1 MVTSASFDAT
11 QSILRDTDL
20 PIAGFASISYRLS
33 AHPNHPQDRQ
43 KTAPNVFQDAKHP
56 DHIRDVEAA
65 LALLQ
70 NTYGFGGRY
79 ILVGH
84 SCGATLAFQVV
95 MGAVLGHR
103 EQAFIGGKEDS
114 DISIGVVSAT
124 PGPLPPRLTAH
135 PTAIVGVAGIYDL
148 RRLRDAHHEISAYQ
162 EFIEGAFGAN
172 ELLWDGVSPAQM
184 ASSRGVEDGWKSGRL
199 VVLAHSKDDDL
210 VDDSQMEAMK
220 KALMHW
226 EQTEVQIPAQE
237 LSHRH
242 KRIRILSIRGAHDE
256 AWEKG
261 DELARAVTFAFEQLH
276 EMGLAPKS

>member
-1 MVTSASFDAT
+1 MVTSASFNAT
-11 QSILRDTDL
+11 QSILRDKDL
-20 PIAGFASISYRLS
+20 PISGFASISYRLS
-33 AHPNHPQDRQ
+33 AHPNHPQDLRN
-43 KTAPNVFQDAKHP
+43 TAPNDFQDAKHP
-56 DHIRDVEAA
+56 DHIGDVEAA

-95 MGAVLGHR
+95 MGAVSGHR
-103 EQAFIGGKEDS
+103 EQAFNGGGENTDTS
-114 DISIGVVSAT
+114 TGVVSAT
-124 PGPLPPRLTAH
+124 PGPLPPPLTAH

-148 RRLRDAHHEISAYQ
+148 RRLRDTHHDISAYR

-184 ASSRGVEDGWKSGRL
+184 ASSRGVEGGWKSGRL
-199 VVLAHSKDDDL
+199 AVLAHSKDDDL

-220 KALMHW
+220 KTLRVW
-226 EQTEVQIPAQE
+226 EQTEAAMPVQEMSP
-237 LSHRH
+237 RH
-242 KRIRILSIRGAHDE
+242 KRVRILSMRGAHDE

-261 DELARAVTFAFEQLH
+261 DELARAVMFAFEQLH